1 MAIVFLQER
10 KTQKNLIFIFGI
22 VMLITAFVIWQEFF
36 RKGEETSFIEGVQTF
51 PKKEVKINFEIFKN
65 PILGKLQPFTEISPF
80 KVTPSAEGKPAEKI
94 GRENPFLSY

>member
-22 VMLITAFVIWQEFF
+22 VLIITAFVIWQEFF
-36 RKGEETSFIEGVQTF
+36 KKGKETSFVEGVQTF
-51 PKKEVKINFEIFKN
+51 SKKEVKINFEIFKN
-65 PILGKLQPFTEISPF
+65 PILEKLQPFTEIGPF
-80 KVTPSAEGKPAEKI
+80 KATLPAEEKPEGKL

>member
-22 VMLITAFVIWQEFF
+22 VLIITVFVIWQEFF
-36 RKGEETSFIEGVQTF
+36 KKEKETSFIEGVQTF
-51 PKKEVKINFEIFKN
+51 SKKEVKINFEIFKN
-65 PILGKLQPFTEISPF
+65 PILEKLQPFTEIGPF
-80 KVTPSAEGKPAEKI
+80 RETPPVEGKPAEKF

>member
-22 VMLITAFVIWQEFF
+22 VILITAFVIWQEFF
-36 RKGEETSFIEGVQTF
+36 KKGKETSFVEGVQTF
-51 PKKEVKINFEIFKN
+51 SKKEVKINFEIFKN
-65 PILGKLQPFTEISPF
+65 PILEKLQPFTEIGPF
-80 KVTPSAEGKPAEKI
+80 RATLPAEEKPEGKL